1 MANDIARAMS
11 RLKHRDIRTR
21 RRAVRTLFENDD
33 PSVLD
38 AFKPL
43 LDDEDGWFVSKAL
56 DAYRMWGIVA
66 GPEAVAT
73 LLQHRNLDVRRA
85 GANLLA
91 PLGDSGLDLS
101 LMALDD
107 EDGVV
112 QRKAAKA
119 LLRFEQE
126 DVALR
131 LIRHAN
137 TGVRTTGVHHRA
149 VPEAQL
155 RKALKDDHEHVRE
168 AALEVVLKEGM
179 ELNMEVFLPF
189 LEANLQTVNILI
201 WVAKHQPD
209 GLAELT
215 ARLEPRHMKAVSD
228 HLRNEVQ
235 SSDDVIVQH
244 LLDSG
249 VLEPVARW
257 VIRQDAAEDEL
268 RWQLINDDRLHVIE
282 RSKLLERL
290 VGRAGEADV
299 LKRANELMESTEEEL
314 LKVACENLS
323 TAASELAS

>member
-85 GANLLA
+85 GANLLS

-131 LIRHAN
+131 LICHAN

-155 RKALKDDHEHVRE
+155 RKALEDDHEHVRE
-168 AALEVVLKEGM
+168 AALEVVLREGM
-179 ELNMEVFLPF
+179 ELNMEAFLPF

-299 LKRANELMESTEEEL
+299 LNRANELMESTEEEL